1 MDGKEQRRYD
11 EEISYLK
18 FRLGIAEDYIVACR
32 SGENIDPEKLE
43 EAIAVRD
50 SILQLLDKRLAVVS
64 NERTVKDLHEEI
76 LLRLNRKE

>member
-18 FRLGIAEDYIVACR
+18 FRLGIAEDYIVACK

-50 SILQLLDKRLAVVS
+50 SILRLLDKRQAVVS
-64 NERTVKDLHEEI
+64 NERACKELHEEI

>member
-1 MDGKEQRRYD
+1 MDGKDQRRYD